1 MDVVRMIEA
10 GAFLGLCA
18 LLLLRCQ
25 VWTFGNDISIGI
37 LPHSLPGV
45 EYPGTFC
52 SCLGILLAVTGNMP
66 LYNPLVIGRPR
77 MGIDGGQGLIQA
89 VLPCTATQPHSAQSL
104 QLPISRNDGPRT
116 SRSKDVD
123 QYDP

>member
-1 MDVVRMIEA
+1 MDVVGMIEV

-66 LYNPLVIGRPR
+66 LYNPLVIGRLR
-77 MGIDGGQGLIQA
+77 MGIDGGSRVDSSNLALHSHTCTQWWLD
-89 VLPCTATQPHSAQSL
+89 LPQCPKSS
-104 QLPISRNDGPRT
+104 T
-116 SRSKDVD
+116 SDIKK
-123 QYDP
+123 